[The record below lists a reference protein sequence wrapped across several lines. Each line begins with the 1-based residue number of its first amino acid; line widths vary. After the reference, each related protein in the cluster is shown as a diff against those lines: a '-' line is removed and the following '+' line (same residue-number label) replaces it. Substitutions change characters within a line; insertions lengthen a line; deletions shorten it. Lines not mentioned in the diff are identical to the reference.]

1 MSLAPFFFLLYFRL
15 IPLSM
20 FSRDCAEFIKALG
33 SFDYDEGD
41 LREALA
47 GVSRDTGGGDEAHSM
62 IAYGA
67 NATCKAIALLFYI
80 VASSG
85 ALCLACGV
93 LAVFGRSRA
102 KKSQ

>member
-1 MSLAPFFFLLYFRL
+1 MSLMGGISMALIIAGAVYEHRGMSLLK
-15 IPLSM
+15 S
-20 FSRDCAEFIKALG
+20 ALG
-33 SFDYDEGD
+33 SFNYDDRD

-47 GVSRDTGGGDEAHSM
+47 GVSRDTGGGDEAHTM

-67 NATCKAIALLFYI
+67 NATCKAIALLFYL

-93 LAVFGRSRA
+93 LALFGRSRA
-102 KKSQ
+102 KKLQ

>member
-1 MSLAPFFFLLYFRL
+1 MSLMGGISMALIIAGAVYENRGMSLLK
-15 IPLSM
+15 S
-20 FSRDCAEFIKALG
+20 ALG

>member
-1 MSLAPFFFLLYFRL
+1 MALIIAGAVYENRGMSLLK
-15 IPLSM
+15 S
-20 FSRDCAEFIKALG
+20 ALG

-85 ALCLACGV
+85 TLCLACGV

-102 KKSQ
+102 KKS